1 MGDFS
6 HSGVPQGQAG
16 EAFRSL
22 QGLHHGGPQQR
33 EVGGLLRPLHQN
45 GIRPEVRPPVDHRHM
60 AADVCQIQR
69 ILQGGAAAS
78 GHCHILSG
86 VKGSV
91 AHSAE
96 GDAGQTILA
105 RKAQGP
111 APHPGGQD
119 YRPGGIGTVVGD
131 HPAGRAALD
140 LQRLLQFDS
149 GLQGLGLAVQPLR
162 QFSAGHGGQARKVFH
177 LGGGGDLP
185 AEALPLQQQNGLS
198 CPAGVDGGGEPGR
211 AAAHDNDVEI
221 LVHRCS
227 SLMTDRR

>member
-140 LQRLLQFDS
+140 LQRLLQFDPGPRAS
-149 GLQGLGLAVQPLR
+149 AWLYSRSASSAPDTAGRPGKFSTLGEEAICPPKLSRSSSRTDFP
-162 QFSAGHGGQARKVFH
+162 AR
-177 LGGGGDLP
+177 
-185 AEALPLQQQNGLS
+185 
-198 CPAGVDGGGEPGR
+198 R
-211 AAAHDNDVEI
+211 A
-221 LVHRCS
+221 
-227 SLMTDRR
+227 